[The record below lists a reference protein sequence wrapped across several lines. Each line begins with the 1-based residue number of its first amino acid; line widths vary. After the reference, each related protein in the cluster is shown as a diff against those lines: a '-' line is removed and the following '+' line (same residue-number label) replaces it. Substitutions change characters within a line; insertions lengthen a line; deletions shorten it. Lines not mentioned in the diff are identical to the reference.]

1 MITTNGTR
9 TPTSAFARVVK
20 PEAAVGVEV
29 GYAVGVDVGEEI
41 EDNVVVFAVED
52 NPLEGEMAKDC
63 KTEAELDDSETGAV
77 ADVEISAV
85 EVMVI
90 VMLLLLLLLLLPSFK
105 TLRVQLEL
113 PELTSAVL
121 CIMTPEIVLLTGMT
135 LSHALL
141 RP

>member
-1 MITTNGTR
+1 M
-9 TPTSAFARVVK
+9 SAFARVVK

-29 GYAVGVDVGEEI
+29 GDVVGVEVGEEI

-52 NPLEGEMAKDC
+52 NPLEGEIAKDC

-77 ADVEISAV
+77 VDVEISAV
-85 EVMVI
+85 EVMVV
-90 VMLLLLLLLLLPSFK
+90 VMLLLLLPSFK

-121 CIMTPEIVLLTGMT
+121 CRMTPEIVLLTWMT

-141 RP
+141 SP